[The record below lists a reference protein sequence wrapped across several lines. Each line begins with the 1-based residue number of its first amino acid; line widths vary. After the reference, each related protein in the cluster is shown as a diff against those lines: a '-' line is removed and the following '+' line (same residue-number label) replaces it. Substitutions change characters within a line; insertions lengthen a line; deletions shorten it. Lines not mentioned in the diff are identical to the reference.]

1 MYKMKTDLKPIHDSR
16 ESFYG
21 KATVETHTN
30 ENGDTV
36 ISLYS
41 YNTLVAYIVC
51 DQPHVLGT
59 YSNTT
64 LRHIKEFL
72 KQNGFKAENKQ
83 QIVKDYIEV
92 E

>member
-1 MYKMKTDLKPIHDSR
+1 MKMELKTIHDSR

-30 ENGDTV
+30 ENGETV
-36 ISLYS
+36 TSLYS
-41 YNTLVAYIVC
+41 YNTLVAYIVR
-51 DQPHVLGT
+51 DEAHVLGT

-72 KQNGFKAENKQ
+72 KQNGFKAETKQ
-83 QIVKDYIEV
+83 QILNDYKKV
-92 E
+92 